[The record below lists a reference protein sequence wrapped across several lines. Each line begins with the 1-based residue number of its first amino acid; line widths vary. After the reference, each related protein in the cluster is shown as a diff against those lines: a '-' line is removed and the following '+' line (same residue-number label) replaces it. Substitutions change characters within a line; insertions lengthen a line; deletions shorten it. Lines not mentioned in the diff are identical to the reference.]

1 MAEPPEFNLHGV
13 IWGHTV
19 LLQALIVQLME
30 SGALTVEA
38 AQRVFA
44 LAFLQTAKEINQLP
58 DASRYLQYVHESL
71 KWDDYYRTDYDGC
84 HRRKALQLPV
94 CPFQPC
100 WSG

>member
-19 LLQALIVQLME
+19 LLQALIVQLIG

-44 LAFLQTAKEINQLP
+44 LAFQRTAKELNQLP
-58 DASRYLQYVHESL
+58 DASRYLQYIHESL
-71 KWDDYYRTDYDGC
+71 KWDDYYRWSPSK
-84 HRRKALQLPV
+84 RKDQ
-94 CPFQPC
+94 
-100 WSG
+100 